1 MNHSSV
7 TKKKERLYGILT
19 GIAITVIAAIAA
31 IITFNHKA
39 EDTITANDTGFI
51 YSLIFATIGLTTAV
65 TNAILYFKKMEPA
78 LSQSDRLKKL
88 AQAAL
93 LTALCYIGFQYFRF
107 DIPVGTEKTAIHFGN
122 TFCVLA
128 ALLLGGTW
136 GGLAGAVGMTI
147 ADLTSSYVTSAPKT
161 FVLKLCIGLIVGFVA
176 HTIFHLNAERN
187 KAKILRITIIA
198 SVCGM
203 AFNVVADPI
212 VGYFYKKYLFGIEQD
227 MAATLAK
234 ISAATTL
241 VNATT
246 SVVLAVLLYTA
257 LRPALISANLF
268 LSAAQKQ
275 K

>member
-1 MNHSSV
+1 MNKTAK
-7 TKKKERLYGILT
+7 TKKTERLYGILI
-19 GIAITVIAAIAA
+19 GITITIIAVIGC
-31 IITFNHKA
+31 IITFSHKA
-39 EDTITANDTGFI
+39 EDVITANDTGFI
-51 YSLIFATIGLTTAV
+51 YSLIFAILGIAATI
-65 TNAILYFKKMEPA
+65 TNTILYFNNEIPS
-78 LSQSDRLKKL
+78 LSQSDRIKKL
-88 AQAAL
+88 TQAAL

-161 FVLKLCIGLIVGFVA
+161 FLLKLGIGLIVGFVA
-176 HTIFHLNAERN
+176 HTVFHLNEEHS
-187 KAKILRITIIA
+187 KTKILRITVIA

-227 MAATLAK
+227 MAAILAK

-241 VNATT
+241 VNAAT

-257 LRPALISANLF
+257 LRPALMSANLF
-268 LSAAQKQ
+268 LPAGQKQ

>member
-1 MNHSSV
+1 MNKQTVNKKTGRLTALLSSLAV
-7 TKKKERLYGILT
+7 
-19 GIAITVIAAIAA
+19 TVIAVIAC
-31 IITFNHKA
+31 IITFRHKA
-39 EDTITANDTGFI
+39 GDTITSEDTGFI
-51 YSLIFATIGLTTAV
+51 YSLIFAVVGITATI
-65 TNAILYFKKMEPA
+65 TNIVLYFKKEQPV
-78 LSQSDRLKKL
+78 LSQSDKIKKL

-93 LTALCYIGFQYFRF
+93 FTALCYIGFQYFRF

-161 FVLKLCIGLIVGFVA
+161 FFLKLCIGLIVGFVA
-176 HTIFHLNAERN
+176 HTIFHLNTEHN
-187 KAKILRITIIA
+187 KAKILRISIIA

-227 MAATLAK
+227 IAATLAK

-241 VNATT
+241 VNALT

-257 LRPALISANLF
+257 LRPALTSANLF
-268 LSAAQKQ
+268 IASGQTQK
-275 K
+275 